1 MTDSDIR
8 TLKRLS
14 DQEREAFEAQRTA
27 TDPILAHVAWVARAG
42 HLCRELAT
50 ILAKDPNGIRHVYAE
65 SMREAAESMRA
76 PREAS

>member
-14 DQEREAFEAQRTA
+14 DDERFA
-27 TDPILAHVAWVARAG
+27 ARAYLSARG
-42 HLCRELAT
+42 APADALVPLKWEWTAAALTLGAELAI

-65 SMREAAESMRA
+65 EMRRTA
-76 PREAS
+76 